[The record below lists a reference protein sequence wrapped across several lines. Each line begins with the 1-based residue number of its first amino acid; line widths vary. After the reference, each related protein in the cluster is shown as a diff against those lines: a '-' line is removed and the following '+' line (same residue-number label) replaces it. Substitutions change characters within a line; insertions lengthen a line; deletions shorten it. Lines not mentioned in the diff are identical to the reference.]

1 MSIAARERGFTLI
14 ELSLALAVMATLTL
28 ALARMNAL
36 DALNVARNATVA
48 TMFEVSEAAKTYYIR
63 EVDSGRC
70 TSGDV
75 DCWPADITVLTE
87 GTPPPVFRPSL
98 LADRADLNGWGL
110 AITLS
115 RDPLNPD
122 LLEVSSSAPDPGGA
136 LAVAVAF
143 GGLAD
148 AFDPFNR
155 ERINTTW
162 TAPGTDANHVAL
174 LDRAGTREMIG
185 PITFD
190 RTAWLNALAP
200 SIDAGGGDIVNVNE
214 LQADIVD
221 ADSVDVDTII
231 AGSLRAAQYVLGN

>member
-75 DCWPADITVLTE
+75 DCWPEDITVLTT
-87 GTPPPVFRPSL
+87 GTPRPVLRRSL

-110 AITLS
+110 PVTLS
-115 RDPLNPD
+115 RDPAKPD
-122 LLEVSSSAPDPGGA
+122 LLEVSSSAPDAGGA

-148 AFDPFNR
+148 FDP
-155 ERINTTW
+155 EDPTRINTTW

-214 LQADIVD
+214 LQVDIVD
-221 ADSVDVDTII
+221 AASVDVDTIT